1 MCMLTFQ
8 DQKVRRSVEAHVCG
22 KQALTE
28 RMRGAGLGCLSV
40 SCAGKQLQTLWPQKD
55 SQDLTE
61 SSQGVERGWGGG
73 RIEKRCPLS

>member
-8 DQKVRRSVEAHVCG
+8 DQKVRRSAEAHVCG

-28 RMRGAGLGCLSV
+28 RMRGAGLGRLSV
-40 SCAGKQLQTLWPQKD
+40 SCAGKQLQTLCPQKG

-61 SSQGVERGWGGG
+61 SHQGVERGWGGG
-73 RIEKRCPLS
+73 QGAG